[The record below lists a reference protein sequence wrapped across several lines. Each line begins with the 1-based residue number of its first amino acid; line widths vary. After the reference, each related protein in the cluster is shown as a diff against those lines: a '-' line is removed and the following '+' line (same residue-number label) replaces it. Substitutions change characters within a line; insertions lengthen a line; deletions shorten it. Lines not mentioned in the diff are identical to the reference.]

1 MKYLDMEIRPME
13 DRDLP
18 QVLNIENLCI
28 QHPYQEK
35 DFLYELHDN
44 PVSNLFVIEY
54 SNESLG
60 LKAIVG
66 FIDYWVTFDSGTI
79 VQIAVHPDIQRSG
92 VGSELINEMKKDAFA
107 KRVRTMTLEV
117 RASNE
122 KAINFYK
129 KHGFKVSHI
138 KPGYYNDNG
147 EDAIYMILEVN
158 ING

>member
-1 MKYLDMEIRPME
+1 M
-13 DRDLP
+13 
-18 QVLNIENLCI
+18 
-28 QHPYQEK
+28 
-35 DFLYELHDN
+35 
-44 PVSNLFVIEY
+44 
-54 SNESLG
+54 
-60 LKAIVG
+60 
-66 FIDYWVTFDSGTI
+66 TFDSGTI

-117 RASNE
+117 RASNK